1 VASRGNEREGAG
13 SAAGAGT
20 ILWLIA
26 TGKARSRSALIEASG
41 LSRSTVTER
50 IASLFAAGLIEEA
63 AEALPS
69 GGRPARMI
77 RLNTNFGVV
86 LCADIGESHV
96 HLAVTDL
103 EPGILAEAV
112 GSVDIRRGPVPVL
125 TWIVEQFHILLKQI
139 GRGPEEVLG
148 LGFGL
153 PAPVDH
159 GGGRVVGP
167 SVMTGWDDFDI
178 RAWLRR
184 HFEAPVSVENDV
196 NLMTLA
202 EFRRFW
208 PDVGQL
214 LFIKAGTGI
223 GSGIITDGRLY
234 RGAQGAAGDIGHIQ
248 FMAPPAPLCRCGKLG
263 CVEARAAGWAIARD
277 LRSQGLEVATAR
289 DVIEL
294 VQANQAEAIRLIRDA
309 GRVLGEVTAD
319 VVSVLNP
326 SVIVVGGTLAMAGED
341 LLSGVRE
348 LVYQR
353 SLPLAMRNLTIAA
366 AQSDVR
372 TGLLLGAA
380 HLVIETQMRPET
392 IERTIVRHQRSTIS
406 EALDGEAEPGRAKRG
421 LLSHEAGGG
430 VTTKS

>member
-1 VASRGNEREGAG
+1 MAAAKGRTSVTKEGKEHEEAG
-13 SAAGAGT
+13 SASGAGT

-26 TGKARSRSALIEASG
+26 TGRACSRSALTEASG

-50 IASLFAAGLIEEA
+50 LAALFDAGLIEEA
-63 AEALPS
+63 PEALPS

-77 RLNTNFGVV
+77 RLNTDFGVV
-86 LCADIGESHV
+86 LSADIGESHAR
-96 HLAVTDL
+96 LAITDL
-103 EPGILAEAV
+103 EPRILAEAV
-112 GSVDIRRGPVPVL
+112 GTIDIRHGPVPVL
-125 TWIVEQFHILLKQI
+125 GWIVEQFRLLLKRL
-139 GRGPEEVLG
+139 GRRHEDVLG
-148 LGFGL
+148 IGIGL

-159 GGGRVVGP
+159 EGGRVVGP

-178 RAWLRR
+178 RAWLQRQ
-184 HFEAPVSVENDV
+184 FDAPVSVENDV

-208 PDVGQL
+208 PEVGQF

-248 FMAPPAPLCRCGKLG
+248 FTGEPAPLCRCGKLG

-277 LRSQGLEVATAR
+277 LSNRGVEATTAR
-289 DVIEL
+289 DVIDHL
-294 VQANQAEAIRLIRDA
+294 RANQPEAVRLVREA

-326 SVIVVGGTLAMAGED
+326 SVIVIGGTLAQAGED

-353 SLPLAMRNLTIAA
+353 SLPLATRNLTIAA
-366 AQSDVR
+366 GQSDIR

-380 HLVIETQMRPET
+380 LLVIETQMRPET
-392 IERTIVRHQRSTIS
+392 IERTIIRHQRS
-406 EALDGEAEPGRAKRG
+406 AAAGARRRRAG
-421 LLSHEAGGG
+421 
-430 VTTKS
+430 